1 MSVPPRPRAPRPERG
16 GKAVPLPAGQSAARL
31 ELYSPSALVSRS
43 LTLYVTLVN
52 TTHATVE
59 AEPHPTFLER
69 LLSTQYFTI
78 YRFACYIVQA
88 QLVFMYPSSFL
99 YPLLLEQDVLIHD
112 GVVLHEL

>member
-16 GKAVPLPAGQSAARL
+16 GTLPRPGAGQSAARL

-78 YRFACYIVQA
+78 YIVQA
-88 QLVFMYPSSFL
+88 QLIFLYPSSFL